1 MYVMS
6 DFPSISD
13 IIKKPIGG
21 VPTGAAGVKSA
32 RPPKKVSSSG
42 APSAEEAFSSKMEQI
57 GLQGKEETAAGQA
70 QAAGLPYID
79 LSAFPVSSEAL
90 RAIPKEQAQELGV
103 VCFFFTPEQIRLGV
117 LATGAKVE
125 ELAYQL
131 AERHHAKVS
140 VYLISEHSL
149 ENVLKLYAHLP
160 VVKPV
165 TKDIAITDEELNSFE
180 VGVDTLKSLQ
190 EAFQKVSISD
200 ILTLMVA
207 SALKVISSDMHVEAE
222 EEGIVVR
229 YRIDGILHEVA
240 RLPKEQWKRF
250 VSRIKLLAA
259 LKINV
264 ADRPQDGRV
273 TLKLSSGDL
282 DVRVSTMPTI
292 HGESVVMR
300 ILHSGSAGVTFDE
313 LGLRGGAYERLKR
326 EVSRPNGMIITTGP
340 TGSGK
345 TTTLYSIL
353 RTLNKPGVKIIT
365 LEDPIEIKM
374 EGVNQS
380 QVDIGHDYTFAKGLR
395 SLLRQDPDI
404 CMVGEIRD
412 LETAE
417 IAIQA
422 ALTGHLMLS
431 TIHTN
436 SASGAIPRFLSMG
449 VKPFLLAPA
458 LNSVIG
464 QRLVRR
470 ICEFCQEEAVVPPEK
485 MERVIKLLE
494 TLPPAEKEALDLK
507 NLHFYV
513 GKGCERCSGLGYKG
527 RVGIYEIFTMT
538 KEIETVILSSSVSE
552 YVIQDLATKDGM
564 VTMAQDGIL
573 KALEKVTTVDE
584 VFRVAE

>member
-1 MYVMS
+1 LYVMS

-207 SALKVISSDMHVEAE
+207 SALKVNSSDMHVEAE

>member
-1 MYVMS
+1 MS

-180 VGVDTLKSLQ
+180 VGVETLKSLQ

-207 SALKVISSDMHVEAE
+207 SALKVNSSDMHVEAE

-436 SASGAIPRFLSMG
+436 CAAGAIPRFLSMG

-458 LNSVIG
+458 LNSIIG

-470 ICEFCQEEAVVPPEK
+470 ICENCIEDLPLTPEQKNRVQES
-485 MERVIKLLE
+485 LSH
-494 TLPPAEKEALDLK
+494 LPPVEKAKINLED
-507 NLHFYV
+507 LHFYH
-513 GKGCERCSGLGYKG
+513 GRGCEQCNNLGYRG
-527 RVGIYEIFTMT
+527 RVGIYEVMIMN
-538 KEIETVILSSSVSE
+538 KEIEALILSGKISE
-552 YVIQDLATKDGM
+552 YSIEEIAVKNGM
-564 VTMAQDGIL
+564 VTMVQDGLL
-573 KALEKVTTVDE
+573 KALDKLTTVE
-584 VFRVAE
+584 EIFRVIE

>member
-1 MYVMS
+1 MS

-13 IIKKPIGG
+13 IVHKPAQGATSGG
-21 VPTGAAGVKSA
+21 STHL
-32 RPPKKVSSSG
+32 PKKKGG
-42 APSAEEAFSSKMEQI
+42 ASAEEVFSHKMEQI
-57 GLQGKEETAAGQA
+57 CIKEKEALTVE
-70 QAAGLPYID
+70 QAAAVSLPYID

-90 RAIPKEQAQELGV
+90 RAIPENQARELGV
-103 VCFFFTPEQIRLGV
+103 VCFFFTPEQIRLGILSPTEQIKEV
-117 LATGAKVE
+117 M
-125 ELAYQL
+125 YQL
-131 AERHHAKVS
+131 AERHHAEVS
-140 VYLISEHSL
+140 PYLISEHSF

-165 TKDIAITDEELNSFE
+165 TKDIVITDEELNSFE

-200 ILTLMVA
+200 ILTLMIA
-207 SALKVISSDMHVEAE
+207 SALKVNSSDMHVEAE

-264 ADRPQDGRV
+264 TDRPQDGRV
-273 TLKLSSGDL
+273 TLKLSSGSL
-282 DVRVSTMPTI
+282 DIRVSTMPTI
-292 HGESVVMR
+292 HGESIVMR

-313 LGLRGGAYERLKR
+313 LGLRGDAYERLKR
-326 EVSRPNGMIITTGP
+326 EILRPNGMIITTGP

-380 QVDIGHDYTFAKGLR
+380 QVDVSHDYTFAKGLR

-470 ICEFCQEEAVVPPEK
+470 ICEFCQEEAVIDAQK
-485 MERVIKLLE
+485 MEHIMKLLE
-494 TLPPAEKEALDLK
+494 ALPSVEKTKIDLK
-507 NLHFYV
+507 NLHFYA

-538 KEIETVILSSSVSE
+538 KEIEAVILSSSVSE
-552 YVIQDLATKDGM
+552 YVIQDLAVKDGM
-564 VTMAQDGIL
+564 VTMAQDGLL
-573 KALEKVTTVDE
+573 KALDKITTVDE

>member
-1 MYVMS
+1 MS

-207 SALKVISSDMHVEAE
+207 SALKVNSSDMHVEAE